1 MFPYLFLFA
10 FAAYLY
16 LNQNASKITLGVFSF
31 FMILICGFRDMIGGF
46 DVYIYAEIFENINKD
61 YFNEYFELGFVLY
74 FKIIRFLGSSR
85 ELMFFSTA
93 LLMIGLHT
101 STISKDYS
109 SKGVAIFI
117 YFCKFFLF
125 TFVYL
130 RQGLAMGILWLAIPY
145 LLANKRWKAYV
156 LVGLAFFFHKTALV
170 FALLVLVC
178 HYQFKKQQFFII
190 MSVAAAV
197 ALTPVGTFAASFFS
211 ENIDQ
216 KYEGYAAQFTEVNFL
231 YVIEAG
237 LLIFLLLK
245 YRLSFYQ
252 TPKGTLV
259 FNGVVLYTFF
269 IVLSLTNATFVRLSW
284 YFLIFYCFGLAYIYS
299 FITQPK
305 WRFTYRLVVF
315 VYFSLVFFRLL
326 IYYDGGDFMPYKSIF
341 EDFDRGGMWEHME
354 YK

>member
-1 MFPYLFLFA
+1 
-10 FAAYLY
+10 
-16 LNQNASKITLGVFSF
+16 
-31 FMILICGFRDMIGGF
+31 
-46 DVYIYAEIFENINKD
+46 
-61 YFNEYFELGFVLY
+61 
-74 FKIIRFLGSSR
+74 
-85 ELMFFSTA
+85 MFFSTA

-101 STISKDYS
+101 FTISKVNT
-109 SKGVAIFI
+109 SKGVAVFI

-145 LLANKRWKAYV
+145 VFNKKRFIAFA

-170 FALLVLVC
+170 FALLVLVPQF
-178 HYQFKKQQFFII
+178 QFKKFQFFII

-197 ALTPVGTFAASFFS
+197 ALSPLGELAASFFS
-211 ENIDQ
+211 ENIDK
-216 KYEGYAAQFTEVNFL
+216 KYEGYADQFNEVNFL
-231 YVIEAG
+231 YLIEAG

-284 YFLIFYCFGLAYIYS
+284 YFLIFYCNGLAYIYS

-315 VYFSLVFFRLL
+315 MYFSLVFFRLL
-326 IYYDGGDFMPYKSIF
+326 IYYDGGDFLPFKSIF
-341 EDFDRGGMWEHME
+341 EDFDRGGMWEHLE